1 MQRSDTIA
9 AVSTPPGRGG
19 IGIVRVSGPHTTAIA
34 EALIGCLPAPRSAHY
49 CGFRDAADTVIDRGV
64 AVYFPAPAS
73 FTGEDV
79 LELQGHGGPVVMDM
93 LLAATLEQGARPARP
108 GEFSER
114 AFLNG
119 RMDLSQAEAVADLID
134 SGSRAAARSAMR
146 SLDGAFSERLQAL
159 AAALTDVRAHIE
171 ACIDFP
177 EEEIDFLS
185 DPQLGQRLASVR
197 TMLAETRR
205 GAGRGVLLKEGV
217 RVVLAGQPNV
227 GKSSLLNLLAG
238 RDSAIVTDIPG
249 TTRDIIR
256 EHIQL
261 DGLPL
266 HVIDTAGI
274 RAPGDAVEQHGVD
287 RAWSAIEGADAL
299 LLVID
304 DRSGLGEADREILAR
319 LPDEVARIVV
329 SNKIDLSGADSGAVR
344 NHDLLQVCLSAKTGA
359 GIEALEIALKDCVGY
374 ELGDEGTFMAR
385 RRHLDA
391 LQRAAAAV
399 DAAEEVLRSRR
410 AGELAA
416 EELRQAQQAL
426 GEITGEVTSDDIL
439 GEIFSRFCIGK

>member
-1 MQRSDTIA
+1 MQPTDTIA

-19 IGIVRVSGPHTTAIA
+19 IGIVRVSGPASAAIA
-34 EALIGCLPAPRSAHY
+34 QALTGRLPPPRCVHY
-49 CGFRDAADTVIDRGV
+49 CSFRDGANSVIDRGV
-64 AVYFPAPAS
+64 ALYFPAPAS

-93 LLAATLEQGARPARP
+93 LLAAVLEHGARAAQP
-108 GEFSER
+108 GEFSQR

-146 SLDGAFSERLQAL
+146 SLDGAFSEQVRAL
-159 AAALTDVRAHIE
+159 AGALTDVRAHIE
-171 ACIDFP
+171 ACMDFP

-185 DPQLGQRLASVR
+185 DPQLAQRLQTLRRQLAATRAS
-197 TMLAETRR
+197 
-205 GAGRGVLLKEGV
+205 AGRGVLLNEGV

-227 GKSSLLNLLAG
+227 GKSSLMNLLAG

-274 RAPGDAVEQHGVD
+274 RVPGDVVEKHGVE
-287 RAWSAIEGADAL
+287 RAWSEIETADAL
-299 LLVID
+299 LLVVD
-304 DRSGLGEADREILAR
+304 DRTGVDDADRDILAR
-319 LPDEVARIVV
+319 TPAGVARIVV
-329 SNKIDLSGADSGAVR
+329 NNKIDLSGAMPGAERMDDEEHVR
-344 NHDLLQVCLSAKTGA
+344 LSATTGA
-359 GIEALEIALKDCVGY
+359 GIGALECALKACVGY
-374 ELGDEGTFMAR
+374 EIGDQGSFMAR

-391 LQRAAAAV
+391 LARAATAV
-399 DAAEEVLRSRR
+399 DAADQVLRERG

-416 EELRQAQQAL
+416 EELRLAQQSL

>member
-1 MQRSDTIA
+1 MHSTDTIA
-9 AVSTPPGRGG
+9 AVSTPLGRGG
-19 IGIVRVSGPHTTAIA
+19 IGIVRVSGPRTLAIA
-34 EALIGCLPAPRSAHY
+34 KAVIGRLPQSRQAAY
-49 CGFRDAADTVIDRGV
+49 CAFRDADAAVIDRGI
-64 AVYFPAPAS
+64 ALIFPRPDS

-93 LLAATLEQGARPARP
+93 LLAATLTMGARPARP

-146 SLDGAFSERLQAL
+146 SLDGAFSERVSAL
-159 AAALTDVRAHIE
+159 AEGLTEMRAHIE

-185 DPQLGQRLASVR
+185 DPQLEQRLQRVKSL
-197 TMLAETRR
+197 LAQTRA
-205 GAGRGVLLKEGV
+205 GAKQGTLLMEGV
-217 RVVLAGQPNV
+217 SVVLAGRPNV
-227 GKSSLLNLLAG
+227 GKSSLMNRLAG

-249 TTRDIIR
+249 TTRDILR

-274 RAPGDAVEQHGVD
+274 RAPGDAVEEHGVE
-287 RAWSAIEGADAL
+287 RAWGAIERADAL

-304 DRSGLGEADREILAR
+304 DGTGVGKAEQEILAR
-319 LPDEVARIVV
+319 VPAQIARIVV
-329 SNKIDLSGADSGAVR
+329 SNKIDLSGAEPGATRISEGLRVR
-344 NHDLLQVCLSAKTGA
+344 LSAKTGA
-359 GIEALEIALKDCVGY
+359 GVEALESALKACVGY
-374 ELGDEGTFMAR
+374 ELADEGSFMAR

-391 LQRAAAAV
+391 LSRTAAAV
-399 DAAEEVLRSRR
+399 DAADDVLRTRR

-416 EELRQAQQAL
+416 EDLRQAQKAL
-426 GEITGEVTSDDIL
+426 AEITGEVTSDDIL

>member
-1 MQRSDTIA
+1 MHRSDTIA
-9 AVSTPPGRGG
+9 AVATPPGRGG
-19 IGIVRVSGPHTTAIA
+19 IGIVRISGPDTTRIA
-34 EALIGCLPAPRSAHY
+34 EALIGALPPVRRAHY
-49 CGFRDAADTVIDRGV
+49 CGFRDAAGTVIDRGV
-64 AVYFPAPAS
+64 ALYFPQPAS
-73 FTGEDV
+73 YTGEDV

-93 LLAATLEQGARPARP
+93 LMAATLAQGARVARP

-119 RMDLSQAEAVADLID
+119 RLDLSQAEAVADLID

-146 SLDGAFSERLQAL
+146 SLDGAFSERIHAL
-159 AAALTDVRAHIE
+159 VGALTELRAYIE

-185 DPQLGQRLASVR
+185 DPQLYQRMQTVRDGLAQ
-197 TMLAETRR
+197 TR
-205 GAGRGVLLKEGV
+205 ASADRGVLLKEGI

-238 RDSAIVTDIPG
+238 RDAAIVTDIPG
-249 TTRDIIR
+249 TTRDTVG
-256 EHIQL
+256 EFIQL

-274 RAPGDAVEQHGVD
+274 RAPGDAVERLGVE
-287 RAWSAIEGADAL
+287 RAWSAIDSADAL
-299 LLVID
+299 LLVVD
-304 DRSGLGEADREILAR
+304 HRTGLDEADREIIAR
-319 LPDEVARIVV
+319 LPAGVAPIVV
-329 SNKIDLSGADSGAVR
+329 HNKIDLGSDASILPSEQNLLHVR
-344 NHDLLQVCLSAKTGA
+344 LSAKTGA
-359 GIEALEIALKDCVGY
+359 GVEALEAALKACVGY
-374 ELGDEGTFMAR
+374 EPEDGGNFIAR

-391 LQRAAAAV
+391 LARAAEAV
-399 DAAEEVLRSRR
+399 DAAEQVLRVRR

-416 EELRQAQQAL
+416 EELRLAQQAM

>member
-1 MQRSDTIA
+1 MHRPDTIA

-19 IGIVRVSGPHTTAIA
+19 IGIVRVSGPDTVLIADAI
-34 EALIGCLPAPRSAHY
+34 IGHLPPPRCAHY
-49 CGFRDAADTVIDRGV
+49 CGFRDASGTVIDRGV
-64 AVYFPAPAS
+64 ALYFPAPAS

-93 LLAATLEQGARPARP
+93 LLAEALEHGARPARP

-119 RMDLSQAEAVADLID
+119 RLDLSQAEAVADLID

-146 SLDGAFSERLQAL
+146 SLDGAFSERVRAL
-159 AAALTDVRAHIE
+159 AGALTEVRAHIE

-185 DPQLGQRLASVR
+185 DPQLQQRLTALRNTLAATRAS
-197 TMLAETRR
+197 
-205 GAGRGVLLKEGV
+205 AGRGVLLKEGV
-217 RVVLAGQPNV
+217 RVVIAGQPNV

-238 RDSAIVTDIPG
+238 RDSAIVTDTPG

-274 RAPGDAVEQHGVD
+274 RAPGDAVEKHGVE
-287 RAWSAIEGADAL
+287 RAWSAIQGADAL

-304 DRSGLGEADREILAR
+304 DRAGLGDADRAILAR
-319 LPDEVARIVV
+319 FPVGVARILVH
-329 SNKIDLSGADSGAVR
+329 NKIDLSGADAGAASDADMVQVR
-344 NHDLLQVCLSAKTGA
+344 LSAKTGA
-359 GIEALEIALKDCVGY
+359 GVEALETALKSCVGY
-374 ELGDEGTFMAR
+374 ELADEGSFMAR

-391 LQRAAAAV
+391 LARAAAAV
-399 DAAEEVLRSRR
+399 DAADDVLRRRR

-426 GEITGEVTSDDIL
+426 AEITGEVTSDDIL

>member
-1 MQRSDTIA
+1 MHRSDTIA

-19 IGIVRVSGPHTTAIA
+19 IGIVRVSGADTAAIT
-34 EALIGCLPAPRSAHY
+34 EALIGYLPAPRSAHY
-49 CGFRDAADTVIDRGV
+49 CGFRDATGAVIDRGV
-64 AVYFPAPAS
+64 TLYFPAPAS

-79 LELQGHGGPVVMDM
+79 VELQGHGGPVVMDM
-93 LLAATLEQGARPARP
+93 LLAATLARGARLARP

-146 SLDGAFSERLQAL
+146 TLDGAFSERLQAL
-159 AAALTDVRAHIE
+159 ATALTEVRAHIE

-185 DPQLGQRLASVR
+185 DPQLEQRLASVR
-197 TMLAETRR
+197 RQLAETRLS
-205 GAGRGVLLKEGV
+205 AGRGVLLKEGV

-287 RAWSAIEGADAL
+287 RAWGAIESADAL

-304 DRSGLGEADREILAR
+304 DGAGLGDADREILAR
-319 LPDEVARIVV
+319 LPAGISRIVV
-329 SNKIDLSGADSGAVR
+329 NNKIDLSGAAAGAMSSDELVQVR
-344 NHDLLQVCLSAKTGA
+344 LSAKTGA
-359 GIEALEIALKDCVGY
+359 GIEALESALKACVGY
-374 ELGDEGTFMAR
+374 DLGEQGSFMAR

-391 LQRAAAAV
+391 LERAAASV
-399 DAAEEVLRSRR
+399 DAADVVLRSRR

-416 EELRQAQQAL
+416 EELRQAQLAL
-426 GEITGEVTSDDIL
+426 GEITGQVTSDDIL